1 MTLLVPENYTCKV
14 YFKVLFNRD
23 SDVADT
29 FQGSSQTPVITFFLQ
44 KAVRYATFCSLI
56 IQMDAYFQQQ

>member
-14 YFKVLFNRD
+14 HFKVLFNHG

-29 FQGSSQTPVITFFLQ
+29 FQGSSQTPVITFFQ
-44 KAVRYATFCSLI
+44 EDVQYTTFCSLI
-56 IQMDAYFQQQ
+56 IQIDVYFQQQ